1 MNSRCSNQHDDQHG
15 EGSVRD
21 ALNLARR
28 RLPAIIARPG
38 EPYGALA
45 ASGLGGD
52 TRP

>member
-1 MNSRCSNQHDDQHG
+1 MNSRCSNQHGDQHG

-28 RLPAIIARPG
+28 LSAIITRPG